1 MGIKEKRAAAAAA
14 REAKRQKAINV
25 WNAARSDENK
35 IARQVNYPRQP
46 LLFDKVC
53 SGQRKKTDLRK
64 KLVIFSAWR
73 WCVERERV
81 TCVMKTFRLRPRR
94 PPVLWVTRS
103 PGYTKKDEAVHPI
116 GVSCMPSLLVSLL
129 CVDTQYS
136 TDPAPTSDGSLIDM
150 YCGKTG
156 LVR

>member
-1 MGIKEKRAAAAAA
+1 M
-14 REAKRQKAINV
+14 
-25 WNAARSDENK
+25 
-35 IARQVNYPRQP
+35 
-46 LLFDKVC
+46 
-53 SGQRKKTDLRK
+53 
-64 KLVIFSAWR
+64 
-73 WCVERERV
+73 
-81 TCVMKTFRLRPRR
+81 TCVMMKNRLRPRR
-94 PPVLWVTRS
+94 DPVLWVTRS
-103 PGYTKKDEAVHPI
+103 PGKTKKDAGACVHPI